1 MLILHGSP
9 TSWLRHSGVLNIP
22 GLKLV
27 VVAWLAQIIVLTI
40 NIISR
45 VSEEDEVLKSA
56 FRDEW
61 ERWAKAVRYRLV
73 PGVY

>member
-1 MLILHGSP
+1 MLILHGSH
-9 TSWLRHSGVLNIP
+9 TSWLRNSGVLNIP

-27 VVAWLAQIIVLTI
+27 VMAWLAQVIVLTI
-40 NIISR
+40 NVIGR
-45 VSEEDEVLKSA
+45 VSEEDRVLKLA
-56 FRDEW
+56 FKDEW